1 MLTADSFI
9 AAARTYIG
17 VPWQHQGRS
26 RHGIDCVGLL
36 VCVAHDLGIPVDD
49 GGPNYEREPRAHDL
63 ARLLRRHCESMPD
76 MRRGYIV
83 LMGRP
88 STHVG
93 FLTQGNPFG
102 LIHVP
107 TNGACVEVRFD
118 PEIHR
123 LRGTYRPLLS
133 RARPWP
139 HRVPTWR

>member
-36 VCVAHDLGIPVDD
+36 VCVARDLGIPVEDVRA
-49 GGPNYEREPRAHDL
+49 YEREPRAHDL
-63 ARLLRRHCESMPD
+63 ARILRRHCVSVPVAA
-76 MRRGYIV
+76 MRRGDIV

-93 FLTQGNPFG
+93 ILTHAHRPLG

-118 PEIHR
+118 PDIHR
-123 LRGTYRPLLS
+123 LRAAYRPLN
-133 RARPWP
+133 ADG
-139 HRVPTWR
+139 

>member
-1 MLTADSFI
+1 MALHGGNRPAEALI
-9 AAARTYIG
+9 AVARGYLG

-36 VCVAHDLGIPVDD
+36 VCAAHDLGIPVEDMRA
-49 GGPNYEREPRAHDL
+49 YEREPRAHDL
-63 ARLLRRHCESMPD
+63 ACLLRRHCVSVRVARPGD
-76 MRRGYIV
+76 IV

-93 FLTQGNPFG
+93 ILTDAHRPFG

-123 LRGTYRPLLS
+123 LRGLYRTL
-133 RARPWP
+133 A
-139 HRVPTWR
+139 T

>member
-9 AAARTYIG
+9 AAARTYVG

-26 RHGIDCVGLL
+26 RHGVDCVGLL
-36 VCVAHDLGIPVDD
+36 VCVARDLCVPVDD
-49 GGPNYEREPRAHDL
+49 DGPNYEREPRAHDL
-63 ARLLRRHCESMPD
+63 VRLLRRHCVSVAD
-76 MRRGYIV
+76 MRRGDIV

-93 FLTQGNPFG
+93 ILTDAHRPFG

-118 PEIHR
+118 PDIHR
-123 LRGTYRPLLS
+123 LRAAYRPLTAES
-133 RARPWP
+133 
-139 HRVPTWR
+139 

>member
-9 AAARTYIG
+9 AAARGYVG
-17 VPWQHQGRS
+17 VPWRHQGRS
-26 RHGIDCVGLL
+26 RFGIDCVGLL
-36 VCVAHDLGIPVDD
+36 VCVARDLGIQIEDMRA
-49 GGPNYEREPRAHDL
+49 YEREPRAHDL
-63 ARLLRRHCESMPD
+63 ARMLRRHCVSVPVAG
-76 MRRGYIV
+76 MRRGDIV

-93 FLTQGNPFG
+93 FLTQGHRPFG

-123 LRGTYRPLLS
+123 LRAAYRPLN
-133 RARPWP
+133 ADG
-139 HRVPTWR
+139 

>member
-26 RHGIDCVGLL
+26 RFGIDCVGLL
-36 VCVAHDLGIPVDD
+36 VCAARDLGIPVEDIRA
-49 GGPNYEREPRAHDL
+49 YQREPGAHDL
-63 ARLLRRHCESMPD
+63 ARMLRRHCVSVPVAD
-76 MRRGYIV
+76 MRPGDIV

-93 FLTQGNPFG
+93 FLAQDNPFG

-118 PEIHR
+118 PGIHR
-123 LRGTYRPLLS
+123 LRAAYRPLIAES
-133 RARPWP
+133 
-139 HRVPTWR
+139 

>member
-1 MLTADSFI
+1 MHGGNRPAEALI
-9 AAARTYIG
+9 AAARGYVG
-17 VPWQHQGRS
+17 VPWRHQGRS

-36 VCVAHDLGIPVDD
+36 VCVARDLGIPVEDVRA
-49 GGPNYEREPRAHDL
+49 YEREPRAHDL
-63 ARLLRRHCESMPD
+63 TRLLRRHCTAVSAARPGD
-76 MRRGYIV
+76 IV

-93 FLTQGNPFG
+93 ILTDAHRPFG

-123 LRGTYRPLLS
+123 LRAAYRPLI
-133 RARPWP
+133 AEC
-139 HRVPTWR
+139 